1 MTFKLKKPEI
11 SLAALADGGEEAMPA
26 RRILTVSDI
35 TRNIR
40 FALEEQF
47 SSIWVEGEISNFKSH
62 TSGHMYFSIKDE
74 EAQLAC
80 VMFRRE
86 NMNLNFE
93 PEDGMKI
100 LCFGRISV
108 YAQRGQY
115 QMYVERMEPKGVGAL
130 QIRFQQLKEKLEKE
144 GLFDAAH
151 KVEIPYL
158 PKKVAVVTS
167 IDGAA
172 LRDILN
178 IMERRFTNA
187 HILIYPVP
195 VQGAQAAP
203 AIAQAIDDLN
213 TEQVSDVMILA
224 RGGGSIEDLWAFN
237 EEAVARAIFRSDIPV
252 ISAIG
257 HETDFTI
264 ADFVSDLRAPTPS
277 AAAELVL
284 PRRDELIARIEELK
298 SRSLQSIL
306 GEIQNLRQAL
316 ESLSQRRVLKDPL
329 AIFQIQFQRLDE
341 LVKHSTNA
349 FQNLILSCREKA
361 GSLIAKLDALGPL
374 ATLKRGFS
382 VTMRQTDGKIVT
394 SVQKI
399 KVGDIVSTKLNDGS
413 FQSRITEVQRGR

>member
-1 MTFKLKKPEI
+1 MKFKLKKPEI
-11 SLAALADGGEEAMPA
+11 SLVALSEGGEETMPA
-26 RRILTVSDI
+26 RRILTVSEI

-40 FALEEQF
+40 FTLEDQF
-47 SSIWVEGEISNFKSH
+47 SGVWVEGEISNFKAHS
-62 TSGHMYFSIKDE
+62 SGHMYFSVKDE
-74 EAQLAC
+74 EAQMAC

-86 NMNLNFE
+86 NVVLNFV
-93 PEDGMKI
+93 PEEGMKI
-100 LCFGRISV
+100 LCFGRVSV
-108 YAQRGQY
+108 YSQRGQY
-115 QMYVERMEPKGVGAL
+115 QLYVERMEPKGVGAL

-144 GLFDAAH
+144 GMFDASR

-158 PKKVAVVTS
+158 PKRVAIVTS

-187 HILIYPVP
+187 HILIYPVA

-203 AIAQAIDDLN
+203 MIAQAIDDLN
-213 TEQVSDVMILA
+213 AELASDVMILA
-224 RGGGSIEDLWAFN
+224 RGGGSLEDLWAFN
-237 EEAVARAIFRSDIPV
+237 EESVARAIFRSEIPV

-264 ADFVSDLRAPTPS
+264 ADFVADLRAPTPS

-284 PRRDELIARIEELK
+284 PLRDELVARIEELK
-298 SRSLQSIL
+298 NRSLQSVFN
-306 GEIQNLRQAL
+306 QLRGMRENF

-329 AIFQIQFQRLDE
+329 AIFQIQFQKLDE
-341 LVKHSTNA
+341 LMKHLGNA
-349 FQNLILSCREKA
+349 FQNRILGLREKA

-382 VTMRQTDGKIVT
+382 VSLSMPEDKVVT
-394 SVQKI
+394 SVKAV
-399 KVGDIVSTKLNDGS
+399 KVGNMIKTKLNDGS
-413 FQSRITEVQRGR
+413 FTSRITEVQHGR